1 MKTQCTA
8 AICKQLGRLGESPE
22 AFAAEFEKWRN
33 DGEYSSY
40 FFGKDGLYIAPT
52 LSDGSM
58 GLRHVHLVP
67 LANAQQLR
75 RWNVQWLRRGRKTS
89 DRVLVYAQDP
99 THGYLLIY
107 ILNEPEAHEVAKM
120 LTPDSALLMG
130 KLIKI
135 AETFIYTGQIIG

>member
-22 AFAAEFEKWRN
+22 AFVTEFEQWRN
-33 DGEYSSY
+33 GGEYSSY
-40 FFGKDGLYIAPT
+40 FFGKDGAYVAPT

-67 LANAQQLR
+67 LSNAQELHH
-75 RWNVQWLRRGRKTS
+75 WNVQWLRRSRKTS
-89 DRVLVYAQDP
+89 DRVLVYAQDH

-107 ILNEPEAHEVAKM
+107 ILSEPDAHEIARM
-120 LTPDSALLMG
+120 LTPDNDLLMR
-130 KLIKI
+130 KLVKI
-135 AETFIYTGQIIG
+135 AERFIYTGQIIG